1 MIILKSYLITLEASV
16 IFETA
21 EAVSKIAS
29 GLKLNF
35 HKKLN
40 QVKLDTNGLIN
51 RLLKVQF

>member
-40 QVKLDTNGLIN
+40 QVKLDTNELVN